1 MKRRTLIGLLGSVAS
16 WPLTIRAQQKPMP
29 MVGFLG
35 VGSPGSF
42 APHVAAFRKGL
53 SEFGYI
59 EGKTVAV
66 EYRWAEG
73 HDDRLPAMAADLVA
87 HRVDVIATS
96 GGPVAALAAKNAKVV
111 IPIVFSSAAPVEGG
125 LDHQSGAARRYP
137 SLELAT

>member
-87 HRVDVIATS
+87 RRVDVIATS
-96 GGPVAALAAKNAKVV
+96 GGPVAALAAKNATVV
-111 IPIVFSSAAPVEGG
+111 VPTSSLALRPLSAGLITSLARPGG
-125 LDHQSGAARRYP
+125 TPHWN
-137 SLELAT
+137 